1 MNTRLFLL
9 AATALTLAA
18 CSNDSE
24 SADSSGLVEIRLT
37 STIEAQTRAAANT
50 QGGSIAE
57 NEKVYVW
64 VDDAEAGTDAD
75 ATLYKAVT
83 LTANNHSGFDEGTT
97 MYFPTTGHSVN
108 LYGLHGNFTE
118 TPTEGSTD
126 FPTGGI
132 AFSVATTQNEIGS
145 TAYTNSDLL
154 YAIELEEA
162 PQSYTSLC
170 FYHMLSKLELAI
182 KLEDDMTVLA
192 SENAVTLG
200 DVITG
205 GTFKP
210 DKTTDPDLT
219 YERAAMLTNSTTTN
233 TMNLGSVVS
242 TDFTDTNIEYNE
254 AIIVP
259 QDMSGKVLTF
269 TLANGA
275 KATYT
280 IPDNT
285 TFECGKK
292 YRYHLTLSPT
302 GVTLDSSTIS
312 EWNTNTTDSGTG
324 SITMTNAIDI
334 SKVTEDLTITRN
346 TILYGTA
353 TTAFDVT
360 VDESVSEL
368 VLKDANFYGTSTMTI
383 NGTVTMHLMGESSIS
398 TSASTTPAIT
408 VTGGTENDEHTLTI
422 TGSDTDKL
430 TVTTTGDYSTCIN
443 SANAYSHINITGG
456 YITANASG
464 SRSCGIG
471 GSYNTKG
478 TESGNITISGGI
490 IDATGGTNGSAAIGS
505 TFRNSGKNITIS
517 GGTVTATVTR
527 SESVGIGAG
536 FTGTIGLITITGGTV
551 TATAYNRPAIGCG
564 RGTST
569 YTCKCEGITI
579 TGGTITATSTNYNDS
594 KYDIGI
600 EKMTTAL
607 YSECGFV
614 YVPDDIRSTIYR
626 NDGDPARIY
635 TYD

>member
-50 QGGSIAE
+50 QGGTLAE

-64 VDDAEAGTDAD
+64 VDDAEASTDAD

-83 LTANNHSGFDEGTT
+83 LTANSHNGFDEGTT
-97 MYFPTTGHSVN
+97 MYFPTTGHSLN
-108 LYGLHGNFTE
+108 FYSMHGNFTE
-118 TPTEGSTD
+118 APTEGSTD

-154 YAIELEEA
+154 YAIRKGVA
-162 PQSYTSLC
+162 PQEYVSLC

-182 KLEDDMTVLA
+182 KLEGDMTVLA

-200 DVITG
+200 DVITD
-205 GTFKP
+205 GTFTP

-219 YERAAMLTNSTTTN
+219 YERADMLTAGTTTT
-233 TMNLGSVVS
+233 TMNLGNVVS
-242 TDFTDTNIEYNE
+242 TDFTDANIEYNE
-254 AIIVP
+254 AVIVP

-269 TLANGA
+269 TLANGT

-312 EWNTNTTDSGTG
+312 EWTANETDSGTG

-360 VDESVSEL
+360 VEESVSEL
-368 VLKDANFYGTSTMTI
+368 VLKDANFYGTSTITI
-383 NGTVTMHLMGESSIS
+383 NGTVTMRLMGESSIS

-408 VTGGTENDEHTLTI
+408 VTGGTTDDEHTLTI

-430 TVTTTGDYSTCIN
+430 TVTTTGSASTCIN

-456 YITANASG
+456 YITATASG
-464 SRSCGIG
+464 YYSCGIG
-471 GSYNTKG
+471 GTRNG
-478 TESGNITISGGI
+478 ESGNITISGGI
-490 IDATGGTNGSAAIGS
+490 IDATGGHSGAAIGS
-505 TFRNSGKNITIS
+505 TSRNSGKNITIS
-517 GGTVTATVTR
+517 GGTVTATVTA

-536 FTGTIGLITITGGTV
+536 LTGTIGLITISGGTV

-600 EKMTTAL
+600 VNTHTAL
-607 YSECGFV
+607 HSECGFV